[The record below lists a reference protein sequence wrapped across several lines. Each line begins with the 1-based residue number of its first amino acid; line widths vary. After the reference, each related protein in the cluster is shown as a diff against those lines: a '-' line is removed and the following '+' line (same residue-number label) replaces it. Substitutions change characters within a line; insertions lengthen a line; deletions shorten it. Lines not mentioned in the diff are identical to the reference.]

1 MKQSNLFDGQEA
13 ERLTMPESIG
23 LTIESLLA
31 HAFPMGDGGKRE
43 PKYRRWSVAFSG
55 GKDSSLLLT
64 LLLHLILT
72 GQIPPPEELH
82 VLYADTRIELPPLAH
97 ATAAMLRELQN
108 GVDEDLAVLGCKLF
122 VHVVLPPMDDRF
134 FVYMLGRGCPPP
146 SSRMRWCTDR
156 TKVRPMAAALERLST
171 ERRDK
176 ILLLTGLRVGESA
189 ARDDRIAI
197 ACGKDGGEC
206 GQGWFQE
213 TLQGKLIDTLAPIL
227 HWRVCHVW
235 SYLIHHAPNKVPYLS
250 TEMVA
255 EAYGGVEDLESKA
268 RTGCTGCPVASEDH
282 ALARICKMP
291 GWEYLSPLK
300 RLRGYYWDVLRSPLV
315 RLRQPAGEKRQDGS
329 SVKNPQRMGPI
340 TFDGRRAGL
349 AFVLGVQAEVNAAA
363 LLLGRPRIDILNAE
377 EVTRIEELIAA
388 ETWPRRWD
396 GDEPL
401 ATAMSDVMHRDG
413 SIQPLLAGLFEEPE
427 EL

>member
-1 MKQSNLFDGQEA
+1 
-13 ERLTMPESIG
+13 
-23 LTIESLLA
+23 
-31 HAFPMGDGGKRE
+31 
-43 PKYRRWSVAFSG
+43 
-55 GKDSSLLLT
+55 
-64 LLLHLILT
+64 
-72 GQIPPPEELH
+72 
-82 VLYADTRIELPPLAH
+82 
-97 ATAAMLRELQN
+97 
-108 GVDEDLAVLGCKLF
+108 
-122 VHVVLPPMDDRF
+122 
-134 FVYMLGRGCPPP
+134 
-146 SSRMRWCTDR
+146 
-156 TKVRPMAAALERLST
+156 
-171 ERRDK
+171 
-176 ILLLTGLRVGESA
+176 
-189 ARDDRIAI
+189 
-197 ACGKDGGEC
+197 
-206 GQGWFQE
+206 
-213 TLQGKLIDTLAPIL
+213 
-227 HWRVCHVW
+227 
-235 SYLIHHAPNKVPYLS
+235 
-250 TEMVA
+250 
-255 EAYGGVEDLESKA
+255 
-268 RTGCTGCPVASEDH
+268 
-282 ALARICKMP
+282 MP